1 MTMKR
6 KIKVGITGA
15 GMTVPWFLEAAELI
29 PEMEIGALFARKEEK
44 RKELC
49 EKYHIPAAYD
59 SYEKLLADESLD
71 VLYLPLPNSLH
82 YSFAKQA
89 LEAGKHLIMEKPFTV
104 TYAEAK
110 ELAELAESKGLI
122 LFEAVTNQY
131 NPNYEKVREL
141 LPGLGDMKIVQLN
154 YSQYSSRYDAFKQG
168 IVAPVF
174 DPEKAGGALLD
185 LNVYNI
191 HFVTGLFGEP
201 QSVHYY
207 PNMERGVDTSGI
219 LILEYPSFKCS
230 CIAAKDCGAP
240 LSINIQG
247 DKGCIFSHSNAGRF
261 EEFSY
266 QENKKESVHYALV
279 DTQRSV
285 FYDELRAFTDYW
297 VRDDRAEFQKRLEQS
312 LIVMKVL
319 DRARG
324 IA

>member
-1 MTMKR
+1 MR
-6 KIKVGITGA
+6 VGITGA

-110 ELAELAESKGLI
+110 ELAELAESKGLL

-141 LPGLGDMKIVQLN
+141 LPGLGDIKIVQIDFA
-154 YSQYSSRYDAFKQG
+154 QYSSRYDAFKQG
-168 IVAPVF
+168 IIAPVF
-174 DPEKAGGALLD
+174 DVNKAGGALLD

-191 HFVTGLFGEP
+191 HFVVGLFGEP
-201 QSVHYY
+201 SDAHYY
-207 PNMERGVDTSGI
+207 PNMELGVDTSGI
-219 LILEYPSFKCS
+219 LILEYPGFQCA
-230 CIAAKDCGAP
+230 CTAAKDCAAP
-240 LSINIQG
+240 LSVNIQG
-247 DKGCIFSHSNAGRF
+247 DKGCIFSHSNTSRF

>member
-1 MTMKR
+1 MR
-6 KIKVGITGA
+6 VGITGA

-110 ELAELAESKGLI
+110 ELAELAERKGLV

-319 DRARG
+319 DRARE

>member
-1 MTMKR
+1 MR
-6 KIKVGITGA
+6 VGITGA

-89 LEAGKHLIMEKPFTV
+89 LEAGKHLIMEKHLTV
-104 TYAEAK
+104 TYADAK
-110 ELAELAESKGLI
+110 ELEDLAEIKGLI

>member
-1 MTMKR
+1 MR
-6 KIKVGITGA
+6 VGITGA

-110 ELAELAESKGLI
+110 ELAELAESKGLL

-141 LPGLGDMKIVQLN
+141 LPGLGDIKIVQIDFA
-154 YSQYSSRYDAFKQG
+154 QYSSRYDAFKQG
-168 IVAPVF
+168 IIAPVF
-174 DPEKAGGALLD
+174 DVNKAGGALLD

-191 HFVTGLFGEP
+191 HFVVGLFGEP
-201 QSVHYY
+201 SDAHYY

-219 LILEYPSFKCS
+219 LILEYPGFQCA
-230 CIAAKDCGAP
+230 CTAAKDCAAP
-240 LSINIQG
+240 LSVNIQG
-247 DKGCIFSHSNAGRF
+247 DKGCIFSHSNTSRF

>member
-1 MTMKR
+1 MR
-6 KIKVGITGA
+6 VGITGA

-71 VLYLPLPNSLH
+71 VLYLPMPNSLH

-110 ELAELAESKGLI
+110 ELAELAESKGLL

-141 LPGLGDMKIVQLN
+141 LPGLGDIKIVQIDFA
-154 YSQYSSRYDAFKQG
+154 QYSSRYDAFKQG
-168 IVAPVF
+168 IIAPVF
-174 DPEKAGGALLD
+174 DVNKAGGALLD

-191 HFVTGLFGEP
+191 HFVVGLFGEP
-201 QSVHYY
+201 SDAHYY

-219 LILEYPSFKCS
+219 LILEYPGFQCA
-230 CIAAKDCGAP
+230 CTAAKDCAAP
-240 LSINIQG
+240 LSVNIQG
-247 DKGCIFSHSNAGRF
+247 DKGCIFSHSNTSRF

>member
-1 MTMKR
+1 
-6 KIKVGITGA
+6 
-15 GMTVPWFLEAAELI
+15 MTVPWFLEAAELI
-29 PEMEIGALFARKEEK
+29 PEMEIGALFARKEKK

-110 ELAELAESKGLI
+110 ELAELAESKGLL

-141 LPGLGDMKIVQLN
+141 LPGLGDIKIVQIDFA
-154 YSQYSSRYDAFKQG
+154 QYSSRYDAFKQG
-168 IVAPVF
+168 IIAPVF
-174 DPEKAGGALLD
+174 DVNKAGGALLD

-191 HFVTGLFGEP
+191 HFVVGLFGEP
-201 QSVHYY
+201 SDAHYY

-219 LILEYPSFKCS
+219 LILEYPGFQCA
-230 CIAAKDCGAP
+230 CTAAKDCAAP
-240 LSINIQG
+240 LSVNIQG
-247 DKGCIFSHSNAGRF
+247 DKGCIFSHSNTSRF

>member
-1 MTMKR
+1 MR
-6 KIKVGITGA
+6 VGITGA